1 MKKYFLFLLL
11 ILSGG
16 LYAQCPLGDEFVRSC
31 TNGKWDKCPSDNYRE
46 GKRADGT
53 FTCVCK
59 NLPLSETHP
68 SVKRMQ
74 ADIKNLKASDAKQN
88 IKISALQKSDAG
100 QNADLSDL
108 KPRVKKL
115 EEDMIGVKG
124 DLASRPKEIFKSPEP
139 LDLKVK
145 PKKDPPV
152 KKEDPSLGPPREA
165 PKVVVPA
172 EPSFFVEPEIG
183 VFWQSNNSPE
193 FISKSLWSASV
204 GIRLRYQPQTWHGVF
219 LFAKPSWVNTFGK
232 LYLPESTPSP
242 YPIQAVSQN
251 GFLAEAGIGY
261 RFWEYTE
268 ISAGYAHA
276 LSKGAEHESGA
287 FAHLEFGLEKFP
299 VKAQLGLRYKNDFEF
314 FGGVVARLPIKHK
327 PK

>member
-11 ILSGG
+11 IVSGFAK
-16 LYAQCPLGDEFVRSC
+16 AQNGCLKGDQYDVSC
-31 TNGKWDKCPSDNYRE
+31 NNGIPEKCDAGYTRVIQ
-46 GKRADGT
+46 GKGSAMKA
-53 FTCVCK
+53 TCVCQ
-59 NLPLSETHP
+59 NMPLYKSHP
-68 SVKRMQ
+68 LIKKMQ
-74 ADIKNLKASDAKQN
+74 ADNARQDKEIKG
-88 IKISALQKSDAG
+88 LQKSDAG
-100 QNADLSDL
+100 QTADIADL

-115 EEDMIGVKG
+115 EEEMIGVKG
-124 DLASRPKEIFKSPEP
+124 DLASRPKEITFKSPEP
-139 LDLKVK
+139 LAPKVE

-165 PKVVVPA
+165 PKVEVPV

-193 FISKSLWSASV
+193 FISKSLWSGSV
-204 GIRLRYQPQTWHGVF
+204 GIRLRYQPQKWKGIF
-219 LFAKPSWVNTFGK
+219 LFAKPSWSMMFGK
-232 LYLPESTPSP
+232 IYLPESTPSP

-251 GFLAEAGIGY
+251 GFLAEAGLGY
-261 RFWEYTE
+261 RIWEYTE
-268 ISAGYAHA
+268 ISAGYAQA

-287 FAHLEFGLEKFP
+287 FAHLEFGMDKIPL
-299 VKAQLGLRYKNDFEF
+299 KAQLGLRYKHDLSF